1 MFENI
6 TAPNPKLNTSLTEGH
21 RLQGLIQAQ
30 RLGTNPRLYANEVGG
45 GMGRAGLVPETD
57 AQDNSD
63 IPSWAQA
70 NDNLVLA
77 SNADGNNNPLPPDV
91 PVYLQVWVSE
101 RQNFYD
107 VAGVLARVDAG
118 ATLDQALN

>member
-6 TAPNPKLNTSLTEGH
+6 TAPNPKLNASLNDGH
-21 RLQGLIQAQ
+21 KLQGMIQAQ
-30 RLGTNPRLYANEVGG
+30 RLGANPRLYANEVGG
-45 GMGRAGLVPETD
+45 GMGRLGLVPETD
-57 AQDNSD
+57 SQDNSD
-63 IPSWAQA
+63 LPNWALA
-70 NDNLVLA
+70 NDNLILN
-77 SNADGNNNPLPPDV
+77 SDADGNGNALPPDT

-101 RQNFYD
+101 RGNFYD